1 MEQLLQTNNH
11 RTITWEARYLLSEDG
26 GGDILLSC
34 THRIP
39 SISAFDVENRTSG
52 SCVVDNDDQN
62 NHHPLSGY
70 VSKERIHRSR

>member
-1 MEQLLQTNNH
+1 MERLIQTNNH
-11 RTITWEARYLLSEDG
+11 STITWEARYFLSEDG

-62 NHHPLSGY
+62 NHHPLSWY
-70 VSKERIHRSR
+70 VSKERIH

>member
-1 MEQLLQTNNH
+1 MERLIQTNNH
-11 RTITWEARYLLSEDG
+11 STITWEARYLLSEDG

-70 VSKERIHRSR
+70 VSKEMIHRSC